1 MRGFYVHSQN
11 KCGGCSNGYQKAPL
25 PLSKAFEIEITPED
39 NVAAQIGDKLELT
52 CSTIGCESP
61 SFSWRSQLDKPL
73 DGSVNSKGSRSILT
87 MDPVGFGNDNE
98 YLCSAFCDNVKKE
111 KSIIVLMF
119 TIVPK
124 GLNPDQGAKGIQ
136 DGFSGLTHILKT
148 QYYFDGPRNTTVSVT
163 PSATVKEGGA
173 VTMTCTSSGNPAPKI
188 SWTKH
193 LTSEESQF
201 LSEDATLT
209 INNVVADY
217 LDFLQHSRSGLFREC
232 AKFREVK
239 K

>member
-119 TIVPK
+119 TLKLLKLRLHLEDNVAAQIGDKLELTCSTIGCESPSFSWRSQLDKPLDGSVNSK
-124 GLNPDQGAKGIQ
+124 GNRSILTMDPV
-136 DGFSGLTHILKT
+136 GFGNDNEYLC
-148 QYYFDGPRNTTVSVT
+148 
-163 PSATVKEGGA
+163 SAF
-173 VTMTCTSSGNPAPKI
+173 CDN
-188 SWTKH
+188 
-193 LTSEESQF
+193 
-201 LSEDATLT
+201 
-209 INNVVADY
+209 
-217 LDFLQHSRSGLFREC
+217 
-232 AKFREVK
+232 VK
-239 K
+239 KRKKHHCIDVLL